1 MYRISKVAVLG
12 SGVMGSG
19 IACHLA
25 NCGYQVLM
33 LDIVPFDLT
42 EAEKGNKKARNKI
55 VDTALLNAVKT
66 KPSPLFHKSLISNIK
81 TGNFDDDLT
90 LISECDWIIE
100 VIVERLDIK
109 KSLFDKVEKYRK
121 PGTLISSNTSGIP
134 IHLMAEGRSEDFK
147 AHFLGTHFFNPPR
160 YLRLLEIIPTQDTNK
175 AVVDFF
181 MKFGDVHL
189 GKRTVLCKDTPAF
202 IANRI
207 GVYAMSK
214 IYQLTEEL
222 NLDISTVDKLTG
234 PAMGR
239 PGTGTFRLSDLVG
252 LDTAVKVIEGIQTNC
267 TDDEQIHQLK
277 MPSYLTHLV
286 ENKWLGN
293 KSGKGFYY
301 KSDEKDAG
309 GKNVI
314 YSLNLKTLEY
324 EVPNK
329 TQLASLGVSKQ
340 TDELGPRLKA
350 IITMEDAGAQLIKR
364 SLAGLFAYASNR
376 IPEISDNIYS
386 IDDALKAGFAWDLG
400 PFEYWDAI
408 GLSKG
413 IELAESDG
421 QSVAPWVKEMVEK
434 GHTSFYTH
442 DGSIKAYDPGSK
454 SYLAIPGRE
463 SLVNLFALSG
473 NKPVYQNPDA
483 VIHDIGDGVLC
494 VEFKSKANTI
504 GEGVVKAINEGISI
518 AEEGKWQGLVIGN
531 HGKNFSVGANLMMIA
546 MSAYQQEWDEL
557 NFAVKTFQDTTM
569 RCRYSKIPV
578 VIATQ
583 GYVFGGGCET
593 LMHCDAALCAAESYI
608 GLVEAGVGLIPG
620 GGGTKEFAVR
630 ASDSFFE
637 GDVMIPTLVEKF
649 KTIAM
654 AAVGTSATEAFDLG
668 YLLKNKDSV
677 VLNADRNI
685 TEAKAKVLELAPNYT
700 MPIPREDVLVLGQQG
715 LASLYIAAHSLKL
728 GNYASAHDI
737 KIAKKA
743 AWVLCGG
750 DLSGPQKVSERYLLD
765 VEREAFLS
773 LCGEQKTLERIQ
785 YMLENNKPLR
795 N

>member
-66 KPSPLFHKSLISNIK
+66 KPAPLFHKSLISNIK

-620 GGGTKEFAVR
+620 GGGTKEFALR